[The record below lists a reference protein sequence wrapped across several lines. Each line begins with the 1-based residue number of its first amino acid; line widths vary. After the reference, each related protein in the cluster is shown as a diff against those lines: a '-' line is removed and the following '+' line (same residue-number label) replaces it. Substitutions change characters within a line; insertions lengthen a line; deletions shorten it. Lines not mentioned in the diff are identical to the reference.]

1 VNVGNEKNL
10 AINPGKRL
18 GQKWRWFSLLEDRTL
33 LGIAFVA
40 PAVVLLFAF
49 LAYPLVLGIWLGFT
63 NTVIGQKG
71 DFIGLANY
79 ISLLQ
84 DQLFWKVTYFTFLYT
99 IAAVLFKL
107 ILGFALAIVLNRE
120 FRAKGFVRAIVLL
133 PWIIPTVLSAICFWW
148 LFDTTFS
155 GITWILM
162 KVGLIAHKI
171 DYLGDPTNARIC
183 IIVANIWRGIPFFTI
198 GLLAGL
204 QTINPTL
211 YEAASIDGA
220 GGWHRFRHITLPL
233 VIPLLTVVTTFST
246 IWTFADFQLIWV
258 ITKGGPAN
266 ATHVYGT
273 LSFQRA
279 IVGGQ
284 FGEGA
289 AISVFILPVLIV
301 CVLVTYKYLR
311 REE

>member
-1 VNVGNEKNL
+1 MGMKT
-10 AINPGKRL
+10 GL
-18 GQKWRWFSLLEDRTL
+18 GQRRRWSSLLEDRTM
-33 LGIAFVA
+33 LGVAFVS
-40 PAVVLLFAF
+40 PAVLLLIIF
-49 LAYPLVLGIWLGFT
+49 LAYPLILGIWLGFT
-63 NTVIGQKG
+63 NTLVGQKG
-71 DFIGLANY
+71 EFVGLANY
-79 ISLLQ
+79 LSLLK
-84 DQLFWKVTYFTFLYT
+84 DALFWKVTYFTFLYT

-107 ILGFALAIVLNRE
+107 LLGFALAIVLNRD

-155 GITWILM
+155 AITWFLL
-162 KVGLIAHKI
+162 KTGLISSRI
-171 DYLGDPTNARIC
+171 DYLGDPTNARVC
-183 IIVANIWRGIPFFTI
+183 LIVANIWRGIPFFTI

-220 GGWHRFRHITLPL
+220 GGWHRFRHVTLPL
-233 VIPLLTVVTTFST
+233 IIPLLAVVTTFST

-289 AISVFILPVLIV
+289 AISAFVLPVLII
-301 CVLVTYKYLR
+301 CVMITYKYLR
-311 REE
+311 RED

>member
-1 VNVGNEKNL
+1 LRNTANIALQPER
-10 AINPGKRL
+10 RL
-18 GQKWRWFSLLEDRTL
+18 GPQWRWFSLLEDRTVM
-33 LGIAFVA
+33 GVAFVT
-40 PAVVLLFAF
+40 PALILLLLF
-49 LAYPLVLGIWLGFT
+49 LAYPLILGIWLGFT
-63 NTVIGQKG
+63 NALVGRRG
-71 DFIGLANY
+71 EFIGLGNY
-79 ISLLQ
+79 ISLFK
-84 DQLFWKVTYFTFLYT
+84 DALFWKVTYFTFLYT
-99 IAAVLFKL
+99 IAAVFFKL
-107 ILGFALAIVLNRE
+107 LLGFALAIVLNRD
-120 FRAKGFVRAIVLL
+120 FRAKGFVRATVLL

-155 GITWILM
+155 GITWVLI
-162 KVGLIAHKI
+162 KAGLISHKI
-171 DYLGDPTNARIC
+171 DYLGDPLNAQIC
-183 IIVANIWRGIPFFTI
+183 LIIANVWRGIPFFTI

-220 GGWHRFRHITLPL
+220 GGWYRFRHVTLPL
-233 VIPLLTVVTTFST
+233 VSPLLAVVTTFSA

-266 ATHVYGT
+266 ATHLYGT

-279 IVGGQ
+279 IPGGQ

-289 AISVFILPVLIV
+289 AISAFILPVLVV
-301 CVLVTYKYLR
+301 CVLICYKYMR

>member
-1 VNVGNEKNL
+1 MRNTANTALQSER
-10 AINPGKRL
+10 RL
-18 GQKWRWFSLLEDRTL
+18 GPQWRWFSLLEDRTVM
-33 LGIAFVA
+33 GVAFVT
-40 PAVVLLFAF
+40 PAMILLLLF
-49 LAYPLVLGIWLGFT
+49 LAYPLILGIWLGFT
-63 NTVIGQKG
+63 NALVGRRG
-71 DFIGLANY
+71 EFIGLGNY
-79 ISLLQ
+79 ISLFN
-84 DQLFWKVTYFTFLYT
+84 DALFWKVTYFTFLYT
-99 IAAVLFKL
+99 IAAVFFKL
-107 ILGFALAIVLNRE
+107 LLGFALAIVLNRD
-120 FRAKGFVRAIVLL
+120 FRAKGFVRATVLL

-155 GITWILM
+155 GITWVLL
-162 KVGLIAHKI
+162 KTGLISHRI
-171 DYLGDPTNARIC
+171 DYLGDPLNAQIC
-183 IIVANIWRGIPFFTI
+183 LIIANVWRGIPFFTI

-220 GGWHRFRHITLPL
+220 GGWHRFRHVTLPL
-233 VIPLLTVVTTFST
+233 ITPLLAVVTTFST

-266 ATHVYGT
+266 ATHLYGT

-279 IVGGQ
+279 IPGGQ

-289 AISVFILPVLIV
+289 AISAFILPVLVV
-301 CVLVTYKYLR
+301 CVLICYKSMR

>member
-1 VNVGNEKNL
+1 MGRTEIT
-10 AINPGKRL
+10 AIHPGKRL
-18 GQKWRWFSLLEDRTL
+18 GWIGRWSSLLEDRAL
-33 LGIAFVA
+33 LGVAFVT
-40 PAVVLLFAF
+40 PALALLVVFI
-49 LAYPLVLGIWLGFT
+49 AYPFILGIWLGFT
-63 NTVIGQKG
+63 NTVIGRKG
-71 DFIGLANY
+71 EFIGLANY
-79 ISLLQ
+79 ISLLK
-84 DQLFWKVTYFTFLYT
+84 DALFWKVTYYTFLYT
-99 IAAVLFKL
+99 SVAVFFKL

-120 FRAKGFVRAIVLL
+120 FLGKGFVRAIVLL

-148 LFDTTFS
+148 LYDTTFS

-162 KVGLIAHKI
+162 KIGLISHRI

-183 IIVANIWRGIPFFTI
+183 LIIANVWRGIPFFTI

-220 GGWHRFRHITLPL
+220 GGWHRFRHVTLPL
-233 VIPLLTVVTTFST
+233 IIPLLAVVTTFST

-266 ATHVYGT
+266 ATHLYGT

-289 AISVFILPVLIV
+289 AISVFILPVLVI
-301 CVLVTYKYLR
+301 CVMITYKYLR
-311 REE
+311 RED

>member
-1 VNVGNEKNL
+1 MRNTANTALQPER
-10 AINPGKRL
+10 RL
-18 GQKWRWFSLLEDRTL
+18 GPQWRWFSLLEDRTVM
-33 LGIAFVA
+33 GVAFVI
-40 PAVVLLFAF
+40 PALILLLLF
-49 LAYPLVLGIWLGFT
+49 LAYPLILGIWLGFT
-63 NTVIGQKG
+63 NALVGRRG
-71 DFIGLANY
+71 EFIGLGNY
-79 ISLLQ
+79 ISLFK
-84 DQLFWKVTYFTFLYT
+84 DALFWKVTYFTFLYT
-99 IAAVLFKL
+99 IAAVFFKL
-107 ILGFALAIVLNRE
+107 LLGFALAIVLNRD
-120 FRAKGFVRAIVLL
+120 FRAKGLVRATVLL

-155 GITWILM
+155 GITWILI
-162 KVGLIAHKI
+162 KAGLISHKI
-171 DYLGDPTNARIC
+171 DYLGNPLNAQIC
-183 IIVANIWRGIPFFTI
+183 LITANVWRGIPFFTI

-220 GGWHRFRHITLPL
+220 GGWHRFRHVTLPL
-233 VIPLLTVVTTFST
+233 VTPLLAVVTTFSA

-266 ATHVYGT
+266 ATHLYGT

-279 IVGGQ
+279 IPGGQ

-289 AISVFILPVLIV
+289 AISAFILPVLVV
-301 CVLVTYKYLR
+301 CVLICYKYMR

>member
-1 VNVGNEKNL
+1 
-10 AINPGKRL
+10 L
-18 GQKWRWFSLLEDRTL
+18 GTVTDRTVTLERGLGRRWRWSGLLEDKTAM
-33 LGIAFVA
+33 GVVFIA
-40 PAVVLLFAF
+40 PALILLLLF

-63 NTVIGQKG
+63 DALVGKKG
-71 DFIGLANY
+71 EFIGLANY
-79 ISLLQ
+79 ISLLN
-84 DQLFWKVTYFTFLYT
+84 DSLFWKVTYYTFLYT
-99 IAAVLFKL
+99 IAAVFFKL
-107 ILGFALAIVLNRE
+107 LLGFALAIVLNRD

-148 LFDTTFS
+148 LYDTTFS
-155 GITWILM
+155 GITWVLM
-162 KVGLIAHKI
+162 KAGLISHKI
-171 DYLGDPTNARIC
+171 DYLGDPTNARISL
-183 IIVANIWRGIPFFTI
+183 IVANVWRGIPFFTI

-220 GGWHRFRHITLPL
+220 GGWHRFRHVTLPL
-233 VIPLLTVVTTFST
+233 ITPLLAVVTTFST

-266 ATHVYGT
+266 ATHLYGT

-279 IVGGQ
+279 IPGGQ

-289 AISVFILPVLIV
+289 AISAFILPVLII
-301 CVLVTYKYLR
+301 CVLICYKYLR

>member
-1 VNVGNEKNL
+1 LRNSANTTLQPER
-10 AINPGKRL
+10 RL
-18 GQKWRWFSLLEDRTL
+18 GLQWRWFSLLEDRTVM
-33 LGIAFVA
+33 GVAFVT
-40 PAVVLLFAF
+40 PALILLLLF
-49 LAYPLVLGIWLGFT
+49 LAYPLILGIWLGFT
-63 NTVIGQKG
+63 NALVGRRG
-71 DFIGLANY
+71 EFIGLGNY
-79 ISLLQ
+79 ISLVK
-84 DQLFWKVTYFTFLYT
+84 DALFWKVTYFTFLYT
-99 IAAVLFKL
+99 IAAVFFKL
-107 ILGFALAIVLNRE
+107 LLGFALAIVLNRD
-120 FRAKGFVRAIVLL
+120 FRAKGFVRATVLL

-155 GITWILM
+155 GITWVLI
-162 KVGLIAHKI
+162 KAGLISHKI
-171 DYLGDPTNARIC
+171 DYLGDPLNAQIC
-183 IIVANIWRGIPFFTI
+183 LIIANVWRGIPFFTI

-220 GGWHRFRHITLPL
+220 GGWHRFRHVTLPL
-233 VIPLLTVVTTFST
+233 VTPLLAVVTTFSA

-266 ATHVYGT
+266 ATHLYGT

-279 IVGGQ
+279 IPGGQ

-289 AISVFILPVLIV
+289 AISAFILPVLVV
-301 CVLVTYKYLR
+301 CVLICYKYMR

>member
-1 VNVGNEKNL
+1 LRNTANTALQPER
-10 AINPGKRL
+10 RL
-18 GQKWRWFSLLEDRTL
+18 GPQWRWFSLLEDRTVM
-33 LGIAFVA
+33 GVAFVT
-40 PAVVLLFAF
+40 PALILLLLF
-49 LAYPLVLGIWLGFT
+49 LAYPLILGIWLGFT
-63 NTVIGQKG
+63 NALVGKRG
-71 DFIGLANY
+71 EFIGLGNY
-79 ISLLQ
+79 ISLFK
-84 DQLFWKVTYFTFLYT
+84 DALFWKVTYFTFLYT
-99 IAAVLFKL
+99 IAAVFFKL
-107 ILGFALAIVLNRE
+107 LLGFALAIVLNRD
-120 FRAKGFVRAIVLL
+120 FRAKGLVRATVLL

-155 GITWILM
+155 GITWILI
-162 KVGLIAHKI
+162 KVGLISHKI
-171 DYLGDPTNARIC
+171 DYLGNPLNAQIC
-183 IIVANIWRGIPFFTI
+183 LITANVWRGIPFFTI

-220 GGWHRFRHITLPL
+220 GGWHRFRHVTLPL
-233 VIPLLTVVTTFST
+233 VTPLLAVVTTFSA

-266 ATHVYGT
+266 ATHLYGT

-279 IVGGQ
+279 IPGGQ

-289 AISVFILPVLIV
+289 AISAFILPVLVV
-301 CVLVTYKYLR
+301 CVLICYKYMR

>member
-1 VNVGNEKNL
+1 LRNTANTALQPER
-10 AINPGKRL
+10 RL
-18 GQKWRWFSLLEDRTL
+18 GPQWRWLSLLEDRTVM
-33 LGIAFVA
+33 GVAFVT
-40 PAVVLLFAF
+40 PALILLLLF
-49 LAYPLVLGIWLGFT
+49 LAYPLILGIWLGFT
-63 NTVIGQKG
+63 NALVGKRG
-71 DFIGLANY
+71 EFIGLGNY
-79 ISLLQ
+79 ISLFK
-84 DQLFWKVTYFTFLYT
+84 DALFWKVTYFTFLYT
-99 IAAVLFKL
+99 IAAVFFKL
-107 ILGFALAIVLNRE
+107 LLGFALAIVLNRD
-120 FRAKGFVRAIVLL
+120 FRAKGFVRATVLL

-155 GITWILM
+155 GITWVLI
-162 KVGLIAHKI
+162 KAGLISHKI
-171 DYLGDPTNARIC
+171 DYLGDPLNAQIC
-183 IIVANIWRGIPFFTI
+183 LIIANVWRGIPFFTI

-220 GGWHRFRHITLPL
+220 GGWHRFRHVTLPL
-233 VIPLLTVVTTFST
+233 VTPLLAVVTTFSA

-266 ATHVYGT
+266 ATHLYGT

-279 IVGGQ
+279 IPGGQ

-289 AISVFILPVLIV
+289 AISAFILPVLVV
-301 CVLVTYKYLR
+301 CVLICYKYMR

>member
-1 VNVGNEKNL
+1 MRNTANTAFQPER
-10 AINPGKRL
+10 RL
-18 GQKWRWFSLLEDRTL
+18 GPQWRWFSLLEDRTVM
-33 LGIAFVA
+33 GVAFVT
-40 PAVVLLFAF
+40 PALILLLLF
-49 LAYPLVLGIWLGFT
+49 LAYPLILGIWLGFT
-63 NTVIGQKG
+63 NALVGRRG
-71 DFIGLANY
+71 EFIGLGNY
-79 ISLLQ
+79 ISLFK
-84 DQLFWKVTYFTFLYT
+84 DALFWKVTYFTFLYT
-99 IAAVLFKL
+99 IAAVFFKL
-107 ILGFALAIVLNRE
+107 LLGFALAIVLNRD
-120 FRAKGFVRAIVLL
+120 FRAKGFVRATVLL

-155 GITWILM
+155 GITWVLI
-162 KVGLIAHKI
+162 KAGLISHKI
-171 DYLGDPTNARIC
+171 DYLGDPLNAQIC
-183 IIVANIWRGIPFFTI
+183 LIIANVWRGIPFFTI

-220 GGWHRFRHITLPL
+220 GGWHRFRHVTLPL
-233 VIPLLTVVTTFST
+233 VTPLLAVVTTFSA

-266 ATHVYGT
+266 ATHLYGT

-279 IVGGQ
+279 IPGGQ

-289 AISVFILPVLIV
+289 AISAFILPVLVV
-301 CVLVTYKYLR
+301 CVLICYKYMR

>member
-1 VNVGNEKNL
+1 M
-10 AINPGKRL
+10 
-18 GQKWRWFSLLEDRTL
+18 
-33 LGIAFVA
+33 GISFVA
-40 PAVVLLFAF
+40 PALLLLGVF
-49 LAYPLVLGIWLGFT
+49 LAYPLILGIWLGFT
-63 NTVIGQKG
+63 NTLVGGKG
-71 DFIGLANY
+71 EFIGLANY
-79 ISLLQ
+79 ISLIQ
-84 DQLFWKVTYFTFLYT
+84 DALFWKVTYYTFLYT
-99 IAAVLFKL
+99 ISAVFFKL
-107 ILGFALAIVLNRE
+107 ILGFALAIVLNRD
-120 FRAKGFVRAIVLL
+120 FRAKGFVRAVVLL

-155 GITWILM
+155 GITWMLI
-162 KVGLIAHKI
+162 KAGLISHRI
-171 DYLGDPTNARIC
+171 DYLGDPTNAQIC
-183 IIVANIWRGIPFFTI
+183 LIVANVWRGIPFFTI

-220 GGWHRFRHITLPL
+220 GGWHRFRHITFPL
-233 VIPLLTVVTTFST
+233 ITPLLAVVATFST

-266 ATHVYGT
+266 ATHLYGT

-279 IVGGQ
+279 IPGGQ

-289 AISVFILPVLIV
+289 AISAFILPVLV
-301 CVLVTYKYLR
+301 VSVLICYKYMR

>member
-1 VNVGNEKNL
+1 
-10 AINPGKRL
+10 
-18 GQKWRWFSLLEDRTL
+18 
-33 LGIAFVA
+33 
-40 PAVVLLFAF
+40 
-49 LAYPLVLGIWLGFT
+49 
-63 NTVIGQKG
+63 
-71 DFIGLANY
+71 
-79 ISLLQ
+79 
-84 DQLFWKVTYFTFLYT
+84 
-99 IAAVLFKL
+99 
-107 ILGFALAIVLNRE
+107 
-120 FRAKGFVRAIVLL
+120 L

-155 GITWILM
+155 GITWVLI
-162 KVGLIAHKI
+162 KAGLISHKI
-171 DYLGDPTNARIC
+171 DYLGDPLNAQVC
-183 IIVANIWRGIPFFTI
+183 LIIANVWRGIPFFTI

-220 GGWHRFRHITLPL
+220 GGWHRFRHVTLPL
-233 VIPLLTVVTTFST
+233 VTPLLAVVTTFSA

-266 ATHVYGT
+266 ATHLYGT

-279 IVGGQ
+279 IPGGQ

-289 AISVFILPVLIV
+289 AISAFILPVLVV
-301 CVLVTYKYLR
+301 CVLICYKYMR

>member
-1 VNVGNEKNL
+1 MGNEKNL

>member
-1 VNVGNEKNL
+1 LRNTANTALQPER
-10 AINPGKRL
+10 RL
-18 GQKWRWFSLLEDRTL
+18 GPQWRWFSLLEDRTVM
-33 LGIAFVA
+33 GVAFVT
-40 PAVVLLFAF
+40 PAMILLLLF
-49 LAYPLVLGIWLGFT
+49 LAYPLILGIWLGFT
-63 NTVIGQKG
+63 NALVGKRG
-71 DFIGLANY
+71 EFIGLGNY
-79 ISLLQ
+79 ISLFK
-84 DQLFWKVTYFTFLYT
+84 DALFWKVTYFTFLYT
-99 IAAVLFKL
+99 IAAVFFKL
-107 ILGFALAIVLNRE
+107 LLGFTLAIILNRD
-120 FRAKGFVRAIVLL
+120 FRAKGLVRATVLL

-155 GITWILM
+155 GITWVLI
-162 KVGLIAHKI
+162 KAGLISHKI
-171 DYLGDPTNARIC
+171 DYLGDPLNAQIC
-183 IIVANIWRGIPFFTI
+183 LITANVWRGIPFFTI

-220 GGWHRFRHITLPL
+220 GGWHRFRHVTLPL
-233 VIPLLTVVTTFST
+233 VTPLLAVVTTFSA

-266 ATHVYGT
+266 ATHLYGT

-279 IVGGQ
+279 IPGGQ

-289 AISVFILPVLIV
+289 AISAFILPVLVV
-301 CVLVTYKYLR
+301 CVLICYKYMR

>member
-1 VNVGNEKNL
+1 MRNTANTALQPER
-10 AINPGKRL
+10 RL
-18 GQKWRWFSLLEDRTL
+18 GPQWRWLSLLEDRTVM
-33 LGIAFVA
+33 GVAFVT
-40 PAVVLLFAF
+40 PALILLLLF
-49 LAYPLVLGIWLGFT
+49 LAYPLILGIWLGFT
-63 NTVIGQKG
+63 NALVGRRG
-71 DFIGLANY
+71 EFIGLGNY
-79 ISLLQ
+79 ISLFK
-84 DQLFWKVTYFTFLYT
+84 DALFWKVTYFTFLYT
-99 IAAVLFKL
+99 IAAVFFKL
-107 ILGFALAIVLNRE
+107 LLGFALAIVLNRD
-120 FRAKGFVRAIVLL
+120 FRAKGFVRATVLL

-155 GITWILM
+155 GITWVLI
-162 KVGLIAHKI
+162 KAGLISHKI
-171 DYLGDPTNARIC
+171 DYLGDPLNAQIC
-183 IIVANIWRGIPFFTI
+183 LIIANVWRGIPFFTI

-220 GGWHRFRHITLPL
+220 GGWHRFRHVTLPL
-233 VIPLLTVVTTFST
+233 VTPLLAVVTTFSA

-266 ATHVYGT
+266 ATHLYGT

-279 IVGGQ
+279 IPGGQ

-289 AISVFILPVLIV
+289 AISAFILPVLVV
-301 CVLVTYKYLR
+301 CVLICYKYMR

>member
-1 VNVGNEKNL
+1 MRKTANTALQPER
-10 AINPGKRL
+10 RL
-18 GQKWRWFSLLEDRTL
+18 GPQWRWFSLLEDRTVM
-33 LGIAFVA
+33 GVAFVT
-40 PAVVLLFAF
+40 PALILLLLF
-49 LAYPLVLGIWLGFT
+49 LAYPLILGIWLGFT
-63 NTVIGQKG
+63 NALVGRRG
-71 DFIGLANY
+71 EFIGLGNY
-79 ISLLQ
+79 ISLFK
-84 DQLFWKVTYFTFLYT
+84 DALFWKVTYFTFLYT
-99 IAAVLFKL
+99 IAAVFFKL
-107 ILGFALAIVLNRE
+107 LLGFALAIVLNRD
-120 FRAKGFVRAIVLL
+120 FRAKGLVRATVLL

-155 GITWILM
+155 GITWVLI
-162 KVGLIAHKI
+162 KAGLISHKI
-171 DYLGDPTNARIC
+171 DYLGDPLNAQIC
-183 IIVANIWRGIPFFTI
+183 LITANVWRGIPFFTI

-220 GGWHRFRHITLPL
+220 GGWHRFRHVTLPL
-233 VIPLLTVVTTFST
+233 VTPLLAVVTTFSA

-266 ATHVYGT
+266 ATHLYGT

-279 IVGGQ
+279 IPGGQ

-289 AISVFILPVLIV
+289 AISAFILPVLVV
-301 CVLVTYKYLR
+301 CVLICYKYMR

>member
-1 VNVGNEKNL
+1 MRNTANTALQPER
-10 AINPGKRL
+10 RL
-18 GQKWRWFSLLEDRTL
+18 GPQWRWLSLLEDRTVM
-33 LGIAFVA
+33 GVAFVT
-40 PAVVLLFAF
+40 PALILLLLF
-49 LAYPLVLGIWLGFT
+49 LAYPLILGIWLGFT
-63 NTVIGQKG
+63 NALVGKRG
-71 DFIGLANY
+71 EFIGLGNY
-79 ISLLQ
+79 ISLFK
-84 DQLFWKVTYFTFLYT
+84 DALFWKVTYFTFLYT
-99 IAAVLFKL
+99 IAAVFFKL
-107 ILGFALAIVLNRE
+107 LLGFALAIVLNRD
-120 FRAKGFVRAIVLL
+120 FRAKGFVRATVLL

-155 GITWILM
+155 GITWVLI
-162 KVGLIAHKI
+162 KAGLISHKI
-171 DYLGDPTNARIC
+171 DYLGDPLNAQIC
-183 IIVANIWRGIPFFTI
+183 LITANVWRGIPFFTI

-220 GGWHRFRHITLPL
+220 GGWHRFRHVTLPL
-233 VIPLLTVVTTFST
+233 VTPLLAVVTTFSA

-266 ATHVYGT
+266 ATHLYGT

-279 IVGGQ
+279 IPGGQ

-289 AISVFILPVLIV
+289 AISAFILPVLVV
-301 CVLVTYKYLR
+301 CVLICYKYMR

>member
-1 VNVGNEKNL
+1 LRNTANIALQPER
-10 AINPGKRL
+10 RL
-18 GQKWRWFSLLEDRTL
+18 GPQWRWFSLLEDRTVM
-33 LGIAFVA
+33 GVAFVT
-40 PAVVLLFAF
+40 PALILLLLF
-49 LAYPLVLGIWLGFT
+49 LAYPLILGIWLGFT
-63 NTVIGQKG
+63 NALVGKRG
-71 DFIGLANY
+71 EFIGLGNY
-79 ISLLQ
+79 ISLFK
-84 DQLFWKVTYFTFLYT
+84 DALFWKVTYFTFLYT
-99 IAAVLFKL
+99 IAAVFFKL
-107 ILGFALAIVLNRE
+107 LLGFTLAIILNRD
-120 FRAKGFVRAIVLL
+120 FRAKGLVRATVLL

-155 GITWILM
+155 GITWILI
-162 KVGLIAHKI
+162 KAGLISHKI
-171 DYLGDPTNARIC
+171 DYLGDPLNAQIC
-183 IIVANIWRGIPFFTI
+183 LIIANVWRGIPFFTI

-220 GGWHRFRHITLPL
+220 GGWHRFRHVTLPL
-233 VIPLLTVVTTFST
+233 VTPLLAVVTTFSA

-266 ATHVYGT
+266 ATHLYGT

-279 IVGGQ
+279 IPGGQ

-289 AISVFILPVLIV
+289 AISAFILPVLVV
-301 CVLVTYKYLR
+301 CVLICYKYMR

>member
-1 VNVGNEKNL
+1 M
-10 AINPGKRL
+10 NPRKRL
-18 GQKWRWFSLLEDRTL
+18 GQKWGWFSLLEDRTL
-33 LGIAFVA
+33 LGIAFVT

-155 GITWILM
+155 GITWVLM

-220 GGWHRFRHITLPL
+220 GGWHRFRHVTLPL

-289 AISVFILPVLIV
+289 AISVFILPVLVV
-301 CVLVTYKYLR
+301 CVWVTYKYLR

>member
-1 VNVGNEKNL
+1 MGNL
-10 AINPGKRL
+10 AYDSTLPERRL
-18 GQKWRWFSLLEDRTL
+18 GPRWHWLSLLDDRTVM
-33 LGIAFVA
+33 GIAFVI
-40 PAVVLLFAF
+40 PALILMFLF

-63 NTVIGQKG
+63 NALIGRKG
-71 DFIGLANY
+71 EFIGLGNY

-84 DQLFWKVTYFTFLYT
+84 DALFWKVTYYTFLYT
-99 IAAVLFKL
+99 AAAVFFKL
-107 ILGFALAIVLNRE
+107 LLGFALAIVLNRD
-120 FRAKGFVRAIVLL
+120 FRAKGLVRATVLL
-133 PWIIPTVLSAICFWW
+133 PWIIPTVLSAIAFWW

-155 GITWILM
+155 GITWVLL
-162 KVGLIAHKI
+162 KGGLISHRI
-171 DYLGDPTNARIC
+171 DYLGDPTNARVC
-183 IIVANIWRGIPFFTI
+183 LIIANVWRGIPFFTI

-220 GGWHRFRHITLPL
+220 GGWHRFRHVTLPL
-233 VIPLLTVVTTFST
+233 ITPLLAVVTTFST

-266 ATHVYGT
+266 ATHLYGT

-279 IVGGQ
+279 IPGGQ

-289 AISVFILPVLIV
+289 AISAFILPVLVV
-301 CVLVTYKYLR
+301 CVLICYKYMR
-311 REE
+311 RED

>member
-1 VNVGNEKNL
+1 LRNTANTALQPER
-10 AINPGKRL
+10 RL
-18 GQKWRWFSLLEDRTL
+18 GPQWRWLSLLEDRTVM
-33 LGIAFVA
+33 GVAFVT
-40 PAVVLLFAF
+40 PALILLLLF
-49 LAYPLVLGIWLGFT
+49 LAYPLILGIWLGFT
-63 NTVIGQKG
+63 NALVGRRG
-71 DFIGLANY
+71 EFIGLGNY
-79 ISLLQ
+79 ISLFK
-84 DQLFWKVTYFTFLYT
+84 DALFWKVTYFTFLYT
-99 IAAVLFKL
+99 IAAVFFKL
-107 ILGFALAIVLNRE
+107 LLGFALAIVLNRD
-120 FRAKGFVRAIVLL
+120 FRAKGFVRATVLL

-155 GITWILM
+155 GITWILI
-162 KVGLIAHKI
+162 KAGLISHKI
-171 DYLGDPTNARIC
+171 DYLGDPLNAQIC
-183 IIVANIWRGIPFFTI
+183 LIIANVWRGIPFFTI

-220 GGWHRFRHITLPL
+220 GGWHRFRHVTLPL
-233 VIPLLTVVTTFST
+233 VTPLLAVVTTFSA

-266 ATHVYGT
+266 ATHLYGT

-279 IVGGQ
+279 IPGGQ

-289 AISVFILPVLIV
+289 AISAFILPVLVV
-301 CVLVTYKYLR
+301 CVLICYKYMR

>member
-1 VNVGNEKNL
+1 LGTVTDRTVNPERG
-10 AINPGKRL
+10 PGRR
-18 GQKWRWFSLLEDRTL
+18 WRWSGLLEDKTAM
-33 LGIAFVA
+33 GVVFIA
-40 PAVVLLFAF
+40 PALILLLLF

-63 NTVIGQKG
+63 DALVGKKG
-71 DFIGLANY
+71 EFIGLANY
-79 ISLLQ
+79 ISLLN
-84 DQLFWKVTYFTFLYT
+84 DSLFWKVTYYTFLYT

-107 ILGFALAIVLNRE
+107 LLGFALAIVLNRD

-155 GITWILM
+155 GITWVLM
-162 KVGLIAHKI
+162 KAGLISHKI
-171 DYLGDPTNARIC
+171 DYLGDPTNARISL
-183 IIVANIWRGIPFFTI
+183 IVANVWRGIPFFTI

-220 GGWHRFRHITLPL
+220 GGWHRFRHVTLPL
-233 VIPLLTVVTTFST
+233 ITPLLAVVTTFST

-266 ATHVYGT
+266 ATHLYGT

-279 IVGGQ
+279 IPGGQ

-289 AISVFILPVLIV
+289 AISAFILPVLIM
-301 CVLVTYKYLR
+301 CVLICYKYLR

>member
-1 VNVGNEKNL
+1 LRNTANTALQPER
-10 AINPGKRL
+10 RL
-18 GQKWRWFSLLEDRTL
+18 GLQWRWFSLLEDRTVM
-33 LGIAFVA
+33 GVAFVT
-40 PAVVLLFAF
+40 PAMILLLLF
-49 LAYPLVLGIWLGFT
+49 LAYPLILGIWLGFT
-63 NTVIGQKG
+63 NALVGRRG
-71 DFIGLANY
+71 EFIGLGNY
-79 ISLLQ
+79 ISLVK
-84 DQLFWKVTYFTFLYT
+84 DALFWKVTYFTFLYT
-99 IAAVLFKL
+99 IAAVFFKL
-107 ILGFALAIVLNRE
+107 LLGFALAIVLNRD
-120 FRAKGFVRAIVLL
+120 FRAKGFVRATVLL

-155 GITWILM
+155 GITWVLI
-162 KVGLIAHKI
+162 KAGLISHKI
-171 DYLGDPTNARIC
+171 DYLGDPLNAQVC
-183 IIVANIWRGIPFFTI
+183 LIIANVWRGIPFFTI

-220 GGWHRFRHITLPL
+220 GGWHRFRHVTLPL
-233 VIPLLTVVTTFST
+233 VTPLLAVVTTFSA

-266 ATHVYGT
+266 ATHLYGT

-279 IVGGQ
+279 IPGGQ

-289 AISVFILPVLIV
+289 AISAFILPVLVV
-301 CVLVTYKYLR
+301 CVLICYKYMR

>member
-1 VNVGNEKNL
+1 LRNTANTAFQPER
-10 AINPGKRL
+10 RL
-18 GQKWRWFSLLEDRTL
+18 GPQWRWFSLLEDRTVM
-33 LGIAFVA
+33 GVAFVT
-40 PAVVLLFAF
+40 PALILLLLF
-49 LAYPLVLGIWLGFT
+49 LAYPLILGIWLGFT
-63 NTVIGQKG
+63 NALVGRRG
-71 DFIGLANY
+71 EFIGLGNY
-79 ISLLQ
+79 ISLFK
-84 DQLFWKVTYFTFLYT
+84 DALFWKVTYFTFLYT
-99 IAAVLFKL
+99 IAAVFFKL
-107 ILGFALAIVLNRE
+107 LLGFALAIVLNRD
-120 FRAKGFVRAIVLL
+120 FRAKGFVRATVLL

-155 GITWILM
+155 GITWVLI
-162 KVGLIAHKI
+162 KAGLISHKI
-171 DYLGDPTNARIC
+171 DYLGDPLNAQIC
-183 IIVANIWRGIPFFTI
+183 LIIANVWRGIPFFTI

-220 GGWHRFRHITLPL
+220 GGWHRFRHVTLPL
-233 VIPLLTVVTTFST
+233 VTPLLAVVTTFSA

-266 ATHVYGT
+266 ATHLYGT

-279 IVGGQ
+279 IPGGQ

-289 AISVFILPVLIV
+289 AISAFILPVLVV
-301 CVLVTYKYLR
+301 CVLICYKYMR

>member
-1 VNVGNEKNL
+1 LGNREN
-10 AINPGKRL
+10 ISVQREKRL
-18 GQKWRWFSLLEDRTL
+18 GLMWRWSSLLEDRTVM
-33 LGIAFVA
+33 GVIFVL
-40 PAVVLLFAF
+40 PAMILLFLF

-63 NTVIGQKG
+63 NTLIGRKG
-71 DFIGLANY
+71 DFIGLGNY
-79 ISLLQ
+79 ISLVK
-84 DQLFWKVTYFTFLYT
+84 DALFWKVTYFTFLYT
-99 IAAVLFKL
+99 IAAVFFKL
-107 ILGFALAIVLNRE
+107 LLGFALAIVLNRD
-120 FRAKGFVRAIVLL
+120 FRAKGIVRATVLL
-133 PWIIPTVLSAICFWW
+133 PWIIPTVLSAIAFWW

-155 GITWILM
+155 GITWVLI
-162 KVGLIAHKI
+162 KTGLISHRI
-171 DYLGDPTNARIC
+171 DYLGDPTNARISL
-183 IIVANIWRGIPFFTI
+183 IVANVWRGIPFFTI

-220 GGWHRFRHITLPL
+220 GGWHRFRHVTLPL
-233 VIPLLTVVTTFST
+233 VTPLLAVVTTFSV

-279 IVGGQ
+279 IPGGQ
-284 FGEGA
+284 LGEGA
-289 AISVFILPVLIV
+289 AISAFILPVLVV
-301 CVLVTYKYLR
+301 CVLICYKYMR

>member
-1 VNVGNEKNL
+1 MGV
-10 AINPGKRL
+10 
-18 GQKWRWFSLLEDRTL
+18 
-33 LGIAFVA
+33 AFVV
-40 PAVVLLFAF
+40 PALILLLLF

-63 NTVIGQKG
+63 DTMVGRKG

-79 ISLLQ
+79 LSLLQ
-84 DQLFWKVTYFTFLYT
+84 DRLFWLVTYYTFLYT
-99 IAAVLFKL
+99 AAAVLFKL

-155 GITWILM
+155 GITWFLM
-162 KVGLIAHKI
+162 KAGLISQKI
-171 DYLGDPTNARIC
+171 DYLGNPTNARISL
-183 IIVANIWRGIPFFTI
+183 IVANVWRGIPFFTI

-220 GGWHRFRHITLPL
+220 GGWHRFRHVTLPL
-233 VIPLLTVVTTFST
+233 IKPLLAVVATFST

-266 ATHVYGT
+266 ATHLYGT

-279 IVGGQ
+279 IPGGQ

-289 AISVFILPVLIV
+289 AISVFILPVLIM
-301 CVLVTYKYLR
+301 CVLICYKYLR

>member
-1 VNVGNEKNL
+1 MGKTENVVM
-10 AINPGKRL
+10 ISRRRL
-18 GQKWRWFSLLEDRTL
+18 VPRTRWFSLLEDRTI
-33 LGIAFVA
+33 LGITFVS
-40 PAVVLLFAF
+40 PAVLLLIVF
-49 LAYPLVLGIWLGFT
+49 LAYPLFLGIWLGFT
-63 NTVIGQKG
+63 DTVIGRKG
-71 DFIGLANY
+71 EFIGLANY
-79 ISLLQ
+79 ISLLK

-99 IAAVLFKL
+99 GAAVLFKL
-107 ILGFALAIVLNRE
+107 ILGFALAIVLNRD

-148 LFDTTFS
+148 LYDTTFS
-155 GITWILM
+155 AITWALLKM
-162 KVGLIAHKI
+162 GLISHRI
-171 DYLGDPTNARIC
+171 DYLGDPTNARIAL
-183 IIVANIWRGIPFFTI
+183 IVANVWRGIPFFTI

-220 GGWHRFRHITLPL
+220 GGWHRFRHVTLPL
-233 VIPLLTVVTTFST
+233 ITPLLAVVTTFST

-266 ATHVYGT
+266 ATHLYGT

-289 AISVFILPVLIV
+289 AISVFILPVLVV
-301 CVLVTYKYLR
+301 CVLITFKYLK
-311 REE
+311 RED